1 MIAPAKTSTDHE
13 ELHPKV
19 HRIQGEA
26 WEGYV
31 RLPQRK
37 PERQS
42 TDDRLRRRQPAD
54 DMVAVRKAFLVTF
67 TVNSFNVRIS
77 DVAHESLDSLL
88 GVAAQW
94 KQHLTSATSVKSDM
108 FLESSQAFTE
118 ASEMASLGEN
128 VRILFDRP
136 DRLVWNDA
144 KNDRRCDLID
154 KEIEG
159 TLFGA
164 EKRELET
171 LQKQMRA
178 YRRKV
183 APLPLKEVRE
193 LHQHLLK
200 KAAEKKD

>member
-13 ELHPKV
+13 ELHRKV
-19 HRIQGEA
+19 HRIQGEV

-31 RLPQRK
+31 TLPQRK
-37 PERQS
+37 SERQS
-42 TDDRLRRRQPAD
+42 TGDRLRRQQPAD
-54 DMVAVRKAFLVTF
+54 DMVAVRKAFFVTF

-108 FLESSQAFTE
+108 FLELSQAFTE

-159 TLFGA
+159 TLLA
-164 EKRELET
+164 VEKRELET
-171 LQKQMRA
+171 LQRQMLA

-193 LHQHLLK
+193 LHKHFRKLS
-200 KAAEKKD
+200 EFE